1 MAAEEDSEECT
12 SKLLSTI
19 TQTTSSGG
27 ANVCPCVPPH
37 GRLPAPLDTAP
48 CDSYSALYRA
58 DQRWGLNSVEV
69 FNTNN
74 RTTVGSANKHYLT
87 FEIFPQR

>member
-27 ANVCPCVPPH
+27 ANVSH
-37 GRLPAPLDTAP
+37 LM
-48 CDSYSALYRA
+48 A
-58 DQRWGLNSVEV
+58 DCQHL
-69 FNTNN
+69 
-74 RTTVGSANKHYLT
+74 
-87 FEIFPQR
+87 